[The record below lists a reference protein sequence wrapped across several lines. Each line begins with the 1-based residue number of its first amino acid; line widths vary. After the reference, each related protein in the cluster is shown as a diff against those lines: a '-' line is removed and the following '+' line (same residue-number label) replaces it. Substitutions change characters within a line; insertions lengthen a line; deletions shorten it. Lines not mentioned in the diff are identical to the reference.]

1 MPTATQHASDSNRNY
16 LVTMMASCER
26 PVQQKALL
34 SGKFLPRRYYAEIC
48 SSFWNRALSY
58 YTAIAL
64 GGIIMLQY
72 LKNEA
77 NLTHTENG
85 AVTYQST
92 QSECLDLFATIGAL
106 RRESDEEITNR
117 FLRAY
122 AENADLAM
130 KTLFFARDIRG
141 GIGERRVFRT
151 ILKWLAHNEPQSVEK
166 NIPYIAE
173 YGRYDDLLALMGTK
187 CEREALAYIKKQ
199 LEADCKALETGES
212 ASLLAKWLPSV
223 NASNDDVIRQAKHIA
238 RALGMNDAQYRKT
251 LSALRAKISIIENN
265 LREKDYAFD
274 YAKQPSKAMLKYR
287 KAFLRNDS
295 ERYTAFMN
303 RVTEGVEQIH
313 TGTLTPYEV
322 IAPFFKRDIRTE
334 ERKAIDV
341 TWNAQEDFTGGEN
354 ALVVIDG
361 SGSMY
366 GGSDPI
372 PATVALSLGIYY
384 AERNTG
390 AFHNHFITFSENP
403 RLVEIEGKDI
413 LEKVRYCHQF
423 NEVANTNIQRV
434 FELVLKAAV
443 KNHVPQEEMPSK
455 IFIISDME
463 FDYCTEDCSLTN
475 FEYAQKLFS
484 EHGYRLPDL
493 VFWNVNSR
501 NRQQSVSVNDQGVAL
516 VSGCNARIFSMLK
529 SGILSPFALMMDVL
543 GSERYAA
550 IVA

>member
-1 MPTATQHASDSNRNY
+1 
-16 LVTMMASCER
+16 
-26 PVQQKALL
+26 
-34 SGKFLPRRYYAEIC
+34 
-48 SSFWNRALSY
+48 
-58 YTAIAL
+58 
-64 GGIIMLQY
+64 MLQY

-130 KTLFFARDIRG
+130 KTLFFARDVRG

-187 CEREALAYIKKQ
+187 CERVVLAYIKKQ
-199 LEADCKALETGES
+199 LETDCKALEAGES
-212 ASLLAKWLPSV
+212 VSLLAKWLPSV
-223 NASNDDVIRQAKHIA
+223 NASNEDAIRQAKHIA

-265 LREKDYAFD
+265 LREKDYTFD
-274 YAKQPSKAMLKYR
+274 YSKQPSKAMLKYR
-287 KAFLRNDS
+287 KAFLRNDGD
-295 ERYTAFMN
+295 RYDAFMS
-303 RVTEGVEQIH
+303 RVAEGTEQLH
-313 TGTLTPYEV
+313 TGALMPYE
-322 IAPFFKRDIRTE
+322 IIHPFFVNGGVSDE
-334 ERKAIDV
+334 ERKAIDA
-341 TWNAQEDFTGGEN
+341 TWNAQEDFTDGEN

-403 RLVEIEGKDI
+403 RLVEIKGKDI
-413 LEKVRYCHQF
+413 FEKVRYCHQF

-443 KNHVPQEEMPSK
+443 KNHVLQEEMPAK

-475 FEYAQKLFS
+475 FEYAQKLFL
-484 EHGYRLPDL
+484 EHGYRLPNL
-493 VFWNVNSR
+493 VFWNVDSR
-501 NRQQSVSVNDQGVAL
+501 NRQQPVRVNDQGVAL
-516 VSGCNARIFSMLK
+516 VSGCNARIFSLLK
-529 SGILSPFALMMDVL
+529 SGILSPYAVMMDVL

>member
-1 MPTATQHASDSNRNY
+1 
-16 LVTMMASCER
+16 
-26 PVQQKALL
+26 
-34 SGKFLPRRYYAEIC
+34 
-48 SSFWNRALSY
+48 
-58 YTAIAL
+58 
-64 GGIIMLQY
+64 MLQY

-106 RRESDEEITNR
+106 RRESDEKITNR

-199 LEADCKALETGES
+199 LEADCKALEAGES
-212 ASLLAKWLPSV
+212 VSLMAKWLPSV
-223 NASNDDVIRQAKHIA
+223 NASNDDAIRHAKHIA

-251 LSALRAKISIIENN
+251 LSALRATISIIENN
-265 LREKDYAFD
+265 LREKDYTFD

-287 KAFLRNDS
+287 KAFLRNDG
-295 ERYTAFMN
+295 ERYTAFID
-303 RVTEGVEQIH
+303 RVAEGAEQIH
-313 TGTLTPYEV
+313 AGTLTPYE
-322 IAPFFKRDIRTE
+322 IITPFFKRDIRAE

-403 RLVEIEGKDI
+403 RLVEIKGKDI
-413 LEKVRYCHQF
+413 FEKVRYSHQF

-434 FELVLKAAV
+434 FELILETAV
-443 KNHVPQEEMPSK
+443 KNRVPQKDMPAK

-475 FEYAQKLFS
+475 FEYAQRLFE
-484 EHGYRLPDL
+484 EHGYQLPE
-493 VFWNVNSR
+493 VMFWNVASR
-501 NRQQSVSVNDQGVAL
+501 NQQQPVKINDQGVAL
-516 VSGCNARIFSMLK
+516 VSGCNPRIFSMLK
-529 SGILSPFALMMDVL
+529 AGILSPYAFMMDVL

>member
-1 MPTATQHASDSNRNY
+1 
-16 LVTMMASCER
+16 
-26 PVQQKALL
+26 
-34 SGKFLPRRYYAEIC
+34 
-48 SSFWNRALSY
+48 
-58 YTAIAL
+58 
-64 GGIIMLQY
+64 MLQY

-130 KTLFFARDIRG
+130 KTLFFARDVRG

-187 CEREALAYIKKQ
+187 CERVVLAYIKKQ
-199 LEADCKALETGES
+199 LETDCKALEAGES
-212 ASLLAKWLPSV
+212 VSLLAKWLPSV
-223 NASNDDVIRQAKHIA
+223 NASNEDAIRQAKHIA

-265 LREKDYAFD
+265 LREKDYTFD
-274 YAKQPSKAMLKYR
+274 YSKQPSKAMLKYR
-287 KAFLRNDS
+287 KAFLRNDGD
-295 ERYTAFMN
+295 RYDAFVS
-303 RVTEGVEQIH
+303 RVAEGTEQLH
-313 TGTLTPYEV
+313 TGALMPYE
-322 IAPFFKRDIRTE
+322 IIHSFFVNGGVSDE
-334 ERKAIDV
+334 ERKAIDA
-341 TWNAQEDFTGGEN
+341 TWNAQEDFTDGEN

-366 GGSDPI
+366 GGSGPI

-384 AERNTG
+384 AEQNTG

-403 RLVEIEGKDI
+403 RLVEIKGKDI
-413 LEKVRYCHQF
+413 FEKVRYCHQF

-484 EHGYRLPDL
+484 EHGYQLPDL
-493 VFWNVNSR
+493 VFWNVSSR
-501 NRQQSVSVNDQGVAL
+501 NRQQPVSVNDQGVAL

-529 SGILSPFALMMDVL
+529 SGILSPYAVMMDVL